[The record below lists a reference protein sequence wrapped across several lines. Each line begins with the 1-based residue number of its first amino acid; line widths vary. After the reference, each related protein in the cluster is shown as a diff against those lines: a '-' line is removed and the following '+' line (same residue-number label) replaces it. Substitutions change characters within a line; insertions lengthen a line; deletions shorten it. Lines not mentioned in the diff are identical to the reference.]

1 MKIDYK
7 ITPDLGKLGA
17 KLQGDVHGARRAG
30 MINLVTEV
38 EARARKYAP
47 VKRSNLANS
56 GTSNVNA
63 AGTVGTVAFIAPYA
77 KYVHEGTG
85 LYGPHKTKIVPKGKK
100 ALFWPGAA
108 HPVRAVKGMK
118 ANPFLLKAAKE
129 SDMQKLFTEGAEN
142 FLNKQPVI
150 PVL

>member
-7 ITPDLGKLGA
+7 IQPDLNKLA
-17 KLQGDVHGARRAG
+17 SKLTGDVQGARRAG
-30 MINLVTEV
+30 MINIVAEV

-56 GTSNVNA
+56 GTSEVNA
-63 AGTVGTVAFIAPYA
+63 EGSAGTVSFIAPYA

-100 ALFWPGAA
+100 ALFWPGAP
-108 HPVRAVKGMK
+108 HPIRAVKGMK
-118 ANPFLLKAAKE
+118 GNPFLLKAAKE
-129 SDMQKLFTEGAEN
+129 SDMEKLFTEGAEN
-142 FLNKQPVI
+142 YLKRQGAT
-150 PVL
+150 